1 MTGASAL
8 YVGGVFHTR
17 LRPRRHRLKYR
28 VFWLMLDLD
37 EIDVLDRRLKTFSRG
52 RFNLMGFYDRDHGD
66 GSGAPLRGQIVA
78 RLVYEPLT
86 ERPSRLYGESGSHYQ
101 NQGLKLS
108 KHFRGW

>member
-37 EIDVLDRRLKTFSRG
+37 EIDALDRRLKTFSRG

-66 GSGAPLRGQIVA
+66 GAARSSPAWPRRGSTSVPA
-78 RLVYEPLT
+78 R
-86 ERPSRLYGESGSHYQ
+86 SAS
-101 NQGLKLS
+101 
-108 KHFRGW
+108 